1 MFRHVQL
8 KNQVHETSKIY
19 LEDVKKGYP
28 DHLQV
33 DFHKKTYITGKDE
46 NAGLVVFYD
55 VVSRVSWFG
64 CQNGIRLLHSRSVVR
79 FPAWPMF
86 PQQLQK
92 CKEVLYFWLVFFERI
107 GV

>member
-1 MFRHVQL
+1 MFQHVQL
-8 KNQVHETSKIY
+8 RYLETSKIH

-64 CQNGIRLLHSRSVVR
+64 CQNRIRLLHSSSVVR
-79 FPAWPMF
+79 FPAWPKL
-86 PQQLQK
+86 PQLLQK
-92 CKEVLYFWLVFFERI
+92 CIEILYFWLVFLERI